1 MNLDVLIEQIKYLYI
16 DATEIGFDSIVI
28 AIDTDLGNT
37 YHINDTEEGFQCDLF
52 GYVFDDLDDIVFQ
65 LYDEMQGNVV
75 DIRIE

>member
-1 MNLDVLIEQIKYLYI
+1 MNLDVFIEQIKSLYI

-28 AIDTDLGNT
+28 AIDTDLDNT
-37 YHINDTEEGFQCDLF
+37 YYINDTEEGFQCDLF
-52 GYVFDDLDDIVFQ
+52 DYVFDDLDDIVFQ